1 MTLVPPQLDYTSKDF
16 DSLRARLI
24 ELAKSGFPGWTDFQT
39 PSFGTTLLELFAFV
53 GDVVCQY
60 QDQQARESRLITATQ
75 RENVIALC
83 QMLGYRLHGAIAA
96 TCDVELSLAR
106 VTNADVTIPA
116 GAVLATGDRPEP
128 VRFQLLQPVTLRAG
142 QDPPR
147 VAGTAEH
154 SQSFE
159 ERADTVGTPYL
170 ELALQQSPYL
180 DRSLTTSDAT
190 GSWTEVDS
198 FLGSGPAD
206 RHFVVSIDAQDHATV
221 AFGDGRNGLPPAG
234 TLVFR
239 YKTGGGAIGNI
250 AAGALAT
257 VETSI
262 VDALGMP
269 ASVTVTNPT
278 AASGGIDRETLAHAK
293 LVAPQSLRAPARSVA
308 RSDFEEHAVEVPGV
322 ARALMLTS
330 NEDPTVAENSGDLI
344 VVPQGGG
351 VASQALL
358 DQVRNQVTVVYPA
371 TLTFQVRVLPAGY
384 RTVDITARVY
394 LRPGVA
400 PADVGRRIRERLVA
414 FFAPSLPDGTPNPD
428 VDFGYYVRSDDGA
441 AGVAWSDIAE
451 LIAETV
457 GVKKLG
463 PSAALDLT
471 LNGQDADVPLG
482 VREFPSLGL
491 VTLLRA
497 DTGALLPTSAHR

>member
-24 ELAKSGFPGWTDFQT
+24 ELAKSGFPGWSDFQV

-53 GDVVCQY
+53 GDVLCQY

-75 RENVIALC
+75 RQNVIALC
-83 QMLGYRLHGAIAA
+83 QMLGYRLHGAVAA
-96 TCDVELSLAR
+96 TCDVELGLAR
-106 VTNADVTIPA
+106 VTGADVTVPA
-116 GAVLATGDRPEP
+116 GAVCATADRPEP
-128 VRFQLLQPVTLRAG
+128 VRFQLLEPVTFRAG
-142 QDPPR
+142 QAPPR
-147 VAGTAEH
+147 ASGVAEQ

-170 ELALQQSPYL
+170 QIALQQSPYL
-180 DRSLTTSDAT
+180 DRSLTISDAT
-190 GSWTEVDS
+190 GTWAEVDT
-198 FLGSGPAD
+198 FLGSGPID

-250 AAGALAT
+250 AAGALTT
-257 VETSI
+257 VETPV

-269 ASVTVTNPT
+269 VSVTVTNPA

-293 LVAPQSLRAPARSVA
+293 LVAPLSLRAPARSVA
-308 RSDFEEHAVEVPGV
+308 RSDFEEHALEVPGV

-330 NEDPTVAENSGDLI
+330 NEDPTVAENSGDLVI
-344 VVPQGGG
+344 VPQGGG
-351 VASQALL
+351 GPSQALL
-358 DQVRNQVTVVYPA
+358 DQVLNQVTVVYPS
-371 TLTFQVRVLPAGY
+371 TLTFQVRVLSANY
-384 RTVDITARVY
+384 RAVDIAARLY
-394 LRPGVA
+394 LRAGAA
-400 PADVGRRIRERLVA
+400 PADVGRRVRDRLAA
-414 FFAPSLPDGTPNPD
+414 FFAPSLPDGTPNAT
-428 VDFGYYVRSDDGA
+428 VDFGYYLRNDDGT
-441 AGVAWSDIAE
+441 AGVAWSDIAA
-451 LIAETV
+451 LIMETA

-471 LNGQDADVPLG
+471 LNGQDSDVPLG
-482 VREFPSLGL
+482 VREFPSLGQ

-497 DTGALLPTSAHR
+497 DTGAPL